1 MVKPPIQVF
10 GIEGRYACALY
21 SAASKQKVLDTVERD
36 LISFQ
41 AALKKSPTL
50 LDTVINPTIKRSVK
64 ALALREAS
72 AKVNYAPATGFF
84 LEQLAENGRMKKVD
98 AVINAFRLIMAAHR
112 GEVVCEVI
120 SAKPLDNAQ
129 RKELESQLKVS
140 RAVGR
145 QFRTQFH
152 PLFVLEIRQVQ
163 RDHPSYRQGRPSTHR
178 RVGGVDRRQVRRH
191 ERCQQSQEVHRLDFR
206 RRLNSAKQV
215 QVFSL
220 QFQFIDSETEK
231 CVLNFGSKTSPT
243 DIRWNV
249 L

>member
-1 MVKPPIQVF
+1 MACANKLGLLARNFSSSPVAAAMVKPPIQVF

-50 LDTVINPTIKRSVK
+50 FDTVVNPTIKRSVK
-64 ALALREAS
+64 ALALRESA

-129 RKELESQLKVS
+129 RKELESQLKKFVKSNETILLTAKVDPALIGGLVVS
-140 RAVGR
+140 IGDKYVDMSVASKVKKYTDLISAAV
-145 QFRTQFH
+145 
-152 PLFVLEIRQVQ
+152 
-163 RDHPSYRQGRPSTHR
+163 
-178 RVGGVDRRQVRRH
+178 
-191 ERCQQSQEVHRLDFR
+191 
-206 RRLNSAKQV
+206 
-215 QVFSL
+215 
-220 QFQFIDSETEK
+220 
-231 CVLNFGSKTSPT
+231 
-243 DIRWNV
+243 
-249 L
+249 